1 MWLKNIQILNFR
13 NFSRLSLEFS
23 PYINIFEGE
32 NSQGKTNLIEA
43 IYCLGRGASFR
54 TSEDQRLIKWNEDSF
69 YLGGEGERRS
79 NLLKYELSLARNS
92 NKLRRV
98 NSHRVSLKNTS
109 YWLWMVVFSARDMR
123 IVQGGPFHRRNF
135 LDEIASFL
143 YPDFSY
149 LRFSFNKVLSQR
161 NTLLR
166 QLREKPKSCSREM
179 TGWDSQFLK
188 LGSEL
193 VYLRLKAIKKLA
205 SSLSNIYPHLK
216 GSACS
221 THLIYSSSFLKE
233 GLKDSLNLNKIKENF
248 RQKLELIR
256 EKEIESGITLSGPHR
271 DDFRIIVDGV
281 DQRIFGSQGEQR
293 MIAIGLRLAEIDLL
307 RERNNEYPI
316 VLIDDFPSDLDFQR
330 TKFLLNLIKSK
341 GQVFVATQD
350 VKRLSQDFLKK
361 GLIFRIKD
369 GMVRLNEGK

>member
-1 MWLKNIQILNFR
+1 LWLKNIQILNFR

>member
-1 MWLKNIQILNFR
+1 LWLKNIQILNFR

-54 TSEDQRLIKWNEDSF
+54 TFEDQRLIKWNEDSF

>member
-1 MWLKNIQILNFR
+1 
-13 NFSRLSLEFS
+13 
-23 PYINIFEGE
+23 
-32 NSQGKTNLIEA
+32 
-43 IYCLGRGASFR
+43 
-54 TSEDQRLIKWNEDSF
+54 
-69 YLGGEGERRS
+69 
-79 NLLKYELSLARNS
+79 
-92 NKLRRV
+92 
-98 NSHRVSLKNTS
+98 
-109 YWLWMVVFSARDMR
+109 MVVFSARDMR